1 MRTSNIIN
9 RRRAHVSDET
19 RQKVDL
25 SFQIVDRI
33 QDILDEKGMQQK
45 DLAIAL
51 GKTQAEVSRWMR
63 GTHNFTID
71 TLLSIEHALGAPI
84 LKVVG
89 KNEECYA

>member
-19 RQKVDL
+19 RQEVEI

-33 QDILDEKGMQQK
+33 QDVLDEKGMQQK
-45 DLAIAL
+45 DLAATL

-63 GTHNFTID
+63 GTHNFTIG
-71 TLLSIEHALGAPI
+71 TLISIENALGAPI

-89 KNEECYA
+89 KSEECYA